1 MSKSSVKHEVSIIT
15 VIKDNKYLTNIVNIA
30 NVCIDLGLWPI
41 YFKISLS
48 IIIPKSNKIAYNSSR
63 MF

>member
-1 MSKSSVKHEVSIIT
+1 MKHEASIIT

-30 NVCIDLGLWPI
+30 NICIDLGLWPI

-48 IIIPKSNKIAYNSSR
+48 IIISKSNKITYNSSK